1 MKSGAKLEEFATL
14 YPTSFYDVGI
24 AEEHA
29 AIMAAGI
36 ALNHQ
41 KVVLLYYST
50 FMQRAYDEILNDIA
64 RQNLSVII
72 GIDRAGVVGED
83 GATHQGIYDI
93 AMLSSMPNMLIAMPK
108 DLEETIGIFNY
119 AFYMKDRSPFAI
131 REKSS
136 IHLVVWTEKNNSAFL
151 GRTFR
156 RRSSLYLGLW
166 TGCRQNQGNPHGQFF
181 IGRFGQCPVY
191 STA

>member
-1 MKSGAKLEEFATL
+1 MKKKRRTFFVVTPAMKSGAKLEEFATL

-83 GATHQGIYDI
+83 GATHQ
-93 AMLSSMPNMLIAMPK
+93 
-108 DLEETIGIFNY
+108 EFTILPCCLPCPIC
-119 AFYMKDRSPFAI
+119 
-131 REKSS
+131 
-136 IHLVVWTEKNNSAFL
+136 LL
-151 GRTFR
+151 
-156 RRSSLYLGLW
+156 
-166 TGCRQNQGNPHGQFF
+166 
-181 IGRFGQCPVY
+181 QCPKI
-191 STA
+191 